1 MAMAA
6 PIRAAIP
13 QRTRWPLTELSASFD
28 FERPFQPDIFR
39 RTPHHQIVCAR
50 SYHEFLR
57 LLVIEREAGSRQAE
71 RNGLLL
77 FRLQSNSLE
86 AAQFLGRPFH
96 AGLHFVERSSLEGR
110 FTLGCTSWTY
120 NCTTS
125 PPARAPVFCTSRLT
139 VTLPSARVVR
149 AESLN
154 PL

>member
-1 MAMAA
+1 MAIAA

-13 QRTRWPLTELSASFD
+13 QRTRWPLTELSDSFD

-77 FRLQSNSLE
+77 FRLQSDSLE
-86 AAQFLGRPFH
+86 DGQFLGSPFH
-96 AGLHFVERSSLEGR
+96 AGLDFVDVQL
-110 FTLGCTSWTY
+110 
-120 NCTTS
+120 
-125 PPARAPVFCTSRLT
+125 PPLAAGARAGIPHVEADRHFAEKTKKF
-139 VTLPSARVVR
+139 VVR
-149 AESLN
+149 PGAY
-154 PL
+154 